1 MTDLVKS
8 LRRLY
13 EDKVINEAKIQ
24 ELLRDGK
31 ITTEESRYILRKEE

>member
-13 EDKVINEAKIQ
+13 ENKAINEAKIH
-24 ELLRDGK
+24 ELLREGK
-31 ITTEESRYILRKEE
+31 ITTEESR

>member
-13 EDKVINEAKIQ
+13 EDKVINEAKIR
-24 ELLRDGK
+24 ELLRERK

>member
-8 LRRLY
+8 LRRFY
-13 EDKVINEAKIQ
+13 EDKVINEAKIR
-24 ELLRDGK
+24 ELLRERK